1 MKKRTVRLQNI
12 YNGDVVFTDDYENV
26 KETDGI
32 KFIQAYTENNINRKF
47 LVNRD
52 AFKIL
57 TK

>member
-1 MKKRTVRLQNI
+1 MQKRTVRLQNI

-32 KFIQAYTENNINRKF
+32 KFIQAYNENNISRKF

-52 AFKIL
+52 AFKVL

>member
-1 MKKRTVRLQNI
+1 MRLQNI

-32 KFIQAYTENNINRKF
+32 KFIQAYSAENINRKF

-52 AFKIL
+52 AFKVL

>member
-1 MKKRTVRLQNI
+1 MKKRTMRLQNI

-32 KFIQAYTENNINRKF
+32 KFIQAYSAENINRKF

-52 AFKIL
+52 AFKVL